1 MAVSRFILTLIF
13 ALTITPSLS
22 CDLFKTEEAVPKEA
36 DREGAEKGVRKV
48 STRHGEHGEN
58 EEHGKHEE
66 HHEDTIKISKESHD
80 ILGIET
86 EKVTLK
92 TPEKYIRA
100 TAEIQFN
107 ANRVFHIG
115 PRVPG
120 RVVAVFA
127 DLGDEVK
134 KGQKLALLD
143 SVELGNAVSDYFSSK
158 TRMSVDKANYEREK
172 MLWEKK
178 VSSEREMLDAKSAYL
193 QAKAEYE
200 AAENRLH
207 LFGLEEEDIQA
218 LKSQTHSITT
228 FPLLSPF
235 DGTVVRKHIALGEMQ
250 DPSAHLFTI
259 ADLRVLWIILDIYE
273 KDLARISVGQR
284 AEVSVSAYPGTH
296 FQGRIT
302 YISDII
308 DERTRTAKV
317 RVEIDN
323 SERRLKAGMFATAK
337 IFTGEV
343 ATGQK
348 KLLVP
353 TSAIESYEGKK
364 VTFLSLGDYAYEM
377 RTVQVGREF
386 DGQVEVLAGLNEG
399 DVIVTR
405 GGFYLKSELQKEML
419 SHGHAH

>member
-1 MAVSRFILTLIF
+1 MVMYRFIFPLIF
-13 ALTITPSLS
+13 ALTIGFGLS
-22 CDLFKTEEAVPKEA
+22 CDLCKTEEAMAK
-36 DREGAEKGVRKV
+36 DGAGERPAKKVRKV
-48 STRHGEHGEN
+48 RKVRKVVPE
-58 EEHGKHEE
+58 HEE
-66 HHEDTIKISKESHD
+66 EAHEGIIRISRESYE

-86 EKVTLK
+86 IKVVPRK
-92 TPEKYIRA
+92 PEKYIRA

-120 RVVAVFA
+120 RVVAVYA

-134 KGQKLALLD
+134 EGQKLALLD
-143 SVELGNAVSDYFSSK
+143 SVELGNAVSEYFSSK
-158 TRMSVDKANYEREK
+158 TRMEVNKANFEREK
-172 MLWEKK
+172 MLWERK
-178 VSSEREMLDAKSAYL
+178 VSSEREMLDAKAAYL
-193 QAKAEYE
+193 QSKAEYE

-207 LFGLEEEDIQA
+207 LFGLKEEDILA

-250 DPSAHLFTI
+250 DTSAHLFTI
-259 ADLRVLWIILDIYE
+259 ADLHVLWIILDIYE
-273 KDLARISVGQR
+273 KDLARINVGQK
-284 AEVSVSAYPGTH
+284 AEVLVSAYPGIR

-343 ATGQK
+343 VASQK

-353 TSAIESYEGKK
+353 SSAIESYEGKK
-364 VTFLSLGDYAYEM
+364 VTFMSLGDYSYKMME
-377 RTVQVGREF
+377 VQVGREF

-399 DVIVTR
+399 DEVVTR

-419 SHGHAH
+419 GHGHAH